1 MNPGCSP
8 SYLFRS
14 VSVALRSMILVGWC
28 WIWTMSIANGQEQHP
43 PGYWLQHF
51 TDENGL
57 PQNSVKAIAQ
67 DRNGF
72 VWLTTE
78 AGLVRFDGHRFITF
92 DRSLVPIT
100 SNRIRGFVPA
110 VTRDAK
116 NERHEFYAL
125 SEKNEYI
132 GILRNGLVSADTAFY
147 NNYKKHNP
155 FARNETRHN
164 SILPSLPVQLQ
175 IDPFAE
181 HYFAASDSGKY
192 YIWRK
197 DQVTCFQYGKPVFAT
212 KGPFRNLI
220 LIGQKPYGTDNQGHF
235 RTIGVS
241 SREVSIEGDITLNSH
256 FPEQKDRLRLF
267 WNNISRQ
274 AFLYLNDCLY
284 LLKPSP
290 TGNLTTRLILK
301 GFDFDNRNIV
311 TAYFDETG
319 GFLFLGS
326 TTMGLF
332 AFKKEGF
339 QTQKLNADSADNVY
353 YAQIPVRGRS
363 VLTSQGYLLGTN
375 PDGSGSTAKR
385 VSAFMERF
393 GYKFTMAQNR
403 DSTFWFGIGLDLYK
417 LDRMGQ
423 KILAYVKLP
432 DRAKSLYIEPAGRLW
447 IGCENRVLYTLDET
461 GGRYRPRRMFTLH
474 VDGVAIMDRED
485 AETLFLGTENG
496 LYRLNTRTGV
506 FQTIRAFKNITVR
519 SFHTTRDGT
528 WITTYGNGIYLLKKN
543 KLVKFPLDHDRF
555 LATAHCIVEDKKGFF
570 WITTNRGLFQ
580 VAKKQFLDYASNRRN
595 LVYYLYYDKR
605 NGFETNEF
613 NGGCQPCALA
623 LADGTV
629 SLPSMDGLVWYKPET
644 IIPNLPDK
652 GIFINSIQE
661 DGKELDVADR
671 LEISRD
677 FDQLRFMVTTPY
689 LGNIRNIEMHYSLSG
704 TGRPEKWTPVNAD
717 FIVPIPKLRFGDYV
731 LKIRKVNGFGSN
743 DYTYKTVYL
752 HIPRAWYEMWWFQ
765 SLMVVAMA
773 GLFFLSVKWRTTQL
787 VKKEREANLIRHYR
801 VISQIIAAVNHD
813 IQTPLHYMGYS
824 LKQINAYLHK
834 QSNGDS
840 FITRMSDETLNTSQR
855 LSTLTK
861 NFLDYIKL
869 QSKTESARREMNTVL
884 VAGLVS
890 TISELFAATATFRG
904 VTLQNR
910 VDPELAIQSDP
921 NLLSIILHNLIDNAL
936 KVSQS
941 EVTVTAGDE
950 DGRPLIT
957 IHDDGPGM
965 PVDQVGW
972 LNKNYKSYEDWLR
985 ASQQPD
991 QKGIGLVIVKDLCV
1005 LLGISIT
1012 VIVRDQ
1018 SGTSIVLTLNGNE
1031 K

>member
-1 MNPGCSP
+1 MLACC
-8 SYLFRS
+8 
-14 VSVALRSMILVGWC
+14 C
-28 WIWTMSIANGQEQHP
+28 WIGTTGVASAQEQHP

-78 AGLVRFDGHRFITF
+78 AGLVRFDGHRFMTF
-92 DRSLVPIT
+92 DRSVVPIT
-100 SNRIRGFVPA
+100 SNRIRGFVPS
-110 VTRDAK
+110 VNHDEK
-116 NERHEFYAL
+116 NTRHEFYAL

-132 GILRNGLVSADTAFY
+132 GILPNGLVSVDTTFY
-147 NNYKKHNP
+147 NNYKKRNP
-155 FARNETRHN
+155 LVRNETRHN
-164 SILPSLPVQLQ
+164 SILPSLPVQLN

-197 DQVTCFQYGKPVFAT
+197 DQVTCFQYGKPVSVT
-212 KGPFRNLI
+212 RGPFRNFI
-220 LIGQKPYGTDNQGHF
+220 LIGTKPYGTDSKGRF
-235 RTIGVS
+235 RTIGAS
-241 SREVSIEGDITLNSH
+241 SREISIEGDITLNSRYAKQTGH
-256 FPEQKDRLRLF
+256 LRLF
-267 WNNISRQ
+267 WNSISRQ

-284 LLKPSP
+284 TLKPTP
-290 TGNLTTRLILK
+290 AGNLTTRLILK
-301 GFDFDNRNIV
+301 DFDFDNRSIV
-311 TAYFDETG
+311 TAYFDEPG

-326 TTMGLF
+326 TTRGLF
-332 AFKKEGF
+332 VLKKESF
-339 QTQKLNADSADNVY
+339 QTQRLNADSADNVY
-353 YAQIPVRGRS
+353 YAQIPARGRS

-375 PDGSGSTAKR
+375 ADGSNSTAKR
-385 VSAFMERF
+385 VSTFMERF
-393 GYKFTMAQNR
+393 GYKFTMAESR

-417 LDRMGQ
+417 LDRTGQ

-432 DRAKSLYIEPAGRLW
+432 DKAKSLYVEPAGRLW
-447 IGCENRVLYTLDET
+447 IGCESRGLYTLDET
-461 GGRYRPRRMFTLH
+461 QGRYKPRRMFTLS
-474 VDGVAIMDRED
+474 VNGVMIMNRED

-496 LYRLNTRTGV
+496 LYRLNTRTGA
-506 FQTIRAFKNITVR
+506 FQTIKAFENITVR
-519 SFHTTRDGT
+519 SFHTTPDGT

-555 LATAHCIVEDKKGFF
+555 LAMAHCIVEDKKGFF
-570 WITTNRGLFQ
+570 WISTNRGLFQ
-580 VAKKQFLDYASNRRN
+580 VAKKQLLAYASDKQN

-623 LADGTV
+623 LADGTI
-629 SLPSMDGLVWYKPET
+629 SLPSMDGLVWYKPER
-644 IIPNLPDK
+644 IDPELPDK
-652 GIFINSIQE
+652 GIFISSILE
-661 DGKELDVADR
+661 DGKELNVNDR
-671 LEISRD
+671 LEISHD
-677 FDQLRFMVTTPY
+677 FEQLHLMVTTPY
-689 LGNIRNIEMHYSLSG
+689 LGNIRNVQMHYSLSG
-704 TGRPEKWTPVNAD
+704 KGRPEKWIPVNAD
-717 FIVPIPKLRFGDYV
+717 FVVPVPKVPFGDYT

-743 DYTYKTVYL
+743 DYTYKTVHL
-752 HIPRAWYEMWWFQ
+752 HIPRAWYETWWFQ
-765 SLMVVAMA
+765 SLMVVALA
-773 GLFFLSVKWRTTQL
+773 GLFFASVKWRTTRL

-813 IQTPLHYMGYS
+813 IQTPLHYIGYS

-834 QSNGDS
+834 QSTSDA

-869 QSKTESARREMNTVL
+869 QNKTESARREVGAVE

-890 TISELFAATATFRG
+890 TISELFAATAAFRG

-910 VDPELAIQSDP
+910 IDPELTVQSDP
-921 NLLSIILHNLIDNAL
+921 SLLSIILHNLIDNAL

-941 EVTVTAGDE
+941 EVTVTAGTE
-950 DGRPLIT
+950 NGHPRIT

-965 PVDQVGW
+965 PEDQTGW
-972 LNKNYKSYEDWLR
+972 LNKNYKSYEEWLR
-985 ASQQPD
+985 ASQHPD

-1005 LLGISIT
+1005 LLDISIT
-1012 VIVRDQ
+1012 VIVPGQ
-1018 SGTSIVLTLNGNE
+1018 AGTSIVLTLNGNGE
-1031 K
+1031 